1 MIWQIYKVFFT
12 YHFTR
17 SLSFVAAAKFSLFT
31 FHFSLKIANFANSF
45 AKLQCTRQ
53 FKEKQAF
60 LLHCSRFFVTLAS
73 PKLLHLG
80 KAQINLAFHSTFRN
94 FANKN
99 KTFYNTTMLQIRC
112 KNNNM
117 TKSFPEGTSLLDVYQ
132 EFADDI
138 KLPYPVVS
146 AKVNNASQGL
156 KFRLY
161 QNRDVE
167 FLDAREGSG
176 HRVYVRSLCF
186 VLYKATQDLFPGSKL
201 FIEHTIS
208 RGYYCNFKKKG
219 YEPMVEGDVEKI
231 RERMQEIINLD
242 MPFRRNEATT
252 EEALRVFAERGLTDK
267 VKLLESSGQ
276 IYSDYYMLG
285 DTADYYYGP
294 LVPSA
299 GYLTVWGLETYH
311 DGMLL
316 RVPDWNNPTQLAE
329 KVDMPKTYEMFAEK
343 TKWDIIMRLS
353 NAGDVNKAILKGHA
367 SELIQVS
374 EALQEKKIVQIAEE
388 IDRRFHDEENP
399 VRMVLITGPSSSG
412 KTTFCKRL
420 SVQLLACGLRPLSF
434 STDDYFVNRLDTP
447 KLPNG
452 DYDFDNIETVEYH
465 LLEDHLLRLMKGER
479 VEIPEYNFVTGKRE
493 WNGKKLKL
501 AGDTV
506 LIIEGIHALN
516 PLLTKK
522 IPDSLK
528 YKIYISA
535 LTSISLDDHNWIPVR
550 DNRLLRRIIR
560 DYNKGAYTAQ
570 QTIAQ
575 WKNVCEAEDQWIF
588 PFQETADAMFNSAL
602 NIEFAVLRT
611 HAEII
616 LASVPK
622 NCDEYAEAHRLLK
635 FLRYFIPIS
644 DKEIPPTSIMREF
657 VGGSSFKYPR

>member
-1 MIWQIYKVFFT
+1 
-12 YHFTR
+12 
-17 SLSFVAAAKFSLFT
+17 
-31 FHFSLKIANFANSF
+31 
-45 AKLQCTRQ
+45 
-53 FKEKQAF
+53 
-60 LLHCSRFFVTLAS
+60 
-73 PKLLHLG
+73 
-80 KAQINLAFHSTFRN
+80 
-94 FANKN
+94 
-99 KTFYNTTMLQIRC
+99 MLQIRC
-112 KNNNM
+112 KNNNV
-117 TKSFPEGTSLLDVYQ
+117 TKSFPEGCSLLDVYQ
-132 EFADDI
+132 EFQDDI

-176 HRVYVRSLCF
+176 HRVYVRSLSF
-186 VLYKATQDLFPGSKL
+186 VLYKATQDVFPGSKL
-201 FIEHTIS
+201 FIEHS
-208 RGYYCNFKKKG
+208 LCRGYYCNFKKKNA
-219 YEPMVEGDVEKI
+219 EPLTDEDVALI
-231 RERMQEIINLD
+231 SQRMQEIINLD
-242 MPFRRNEATT
+242 MPFRRTEATN
-252 EEALRVFAERGLTDK
+252 EEAIRVFAERGFSDK
-267 VKLLESSGQ
+267 VKLLETSGQ
-276 IYSDYYMLG
+276 IYSDYYTLG
-285 DTADYYYGP
+285 DTVDYYYGP

-299 GYLTVWGLETYH
+299 GYLKVWGLERYEQ
-311 DGMLL
+311 GLLL
-316 RVPDWNNPTQLAE
+316 RVPDWNNPNQLAE
-329 KVDMPKTYEMFAEK
+329 KVDQPKTFEMFAEK

-353 NAGDVNKAILKGHA
+353 NAGDVNKAIMRGHA

-374 EALQEKKIVQIAEE
+374 EALQEKKIVQIAEDIE
-388 IDRRFHDEENP
+388 SRFHREQDP
-399 VRMVLITGPSSSG
+399 VRIVLITGPSSSG

-420 SVQLLACGLRPLSF
+420 SVQLLACGLRPVSF
-434 STDDYFVNRLDTP
+434 STDDYFVNRVDTP

-452 DYDFDNIETVEYH
+452 DYDFDNIEAVEYS
-465 LLEDHLLRLMKGER
+465 LLEDHLLRLMQGER

-501 AGDTV
+501 GSDTV

-522 IPDSLK
+522 LPDTLK

-560 DYNKGAYTAQ
+560 DYNKGAFTAQ

-575 WKNVCEAEDQWIF
+575 WKNVMEAENQWIF
-588 PFQETADAMFNSAL
+588 PYQESADVMFNSAL

-616 LASVPK
+616 LSSVPK
-622 NCDEYAEAHRLLK
+622 NCPEYSEAHRLLK
-635 FLRYFIPIS
+635 FIHFFLPVS

-657 VGGSSFKYPR
+657 VGGSSFKY

>member
-1 MIWQIYKVFFT
+1 M
-12 YHFTR
+12 
-17 SLSFVAAAKFSLFT
+17 
-31 FHFSLKIANFANSF
+31 
-45 AKLQCTRQ
+45 
-53 FKEKQAF
+53 
-60 LLHCSRFFVTLAS
+60 
-73 PKLLHLG
+73 
-80 KAQINLAFHSTFRN
+80 
-94 FANKN
+94 
-99 KTFYNTTMLQIRC
+99 
-112 KNNNM
+112 
-117 TKSFPEGTSLLDVYQ
+117 DVYQ

-186 VLYKATQDLFPGSKL
+186 LLYKATQDVFPGSKL

-208 RGYYCNFKKKG
+208 RGYYCNFKKKNNEG
-219 YEPMVEGDVEKI
+219 LVEGDVEQI
-231 RERMQEIINLD
+231 CNRMNEIVKLD
-242 MPFRRNEATT
+242 MPFRRTEATN
-252 EEALRVFAERGLTDK
+252 EEAIRVFAERGFADK
-267 VKLLESSGQ
+267 VKLLETSGQ

-299 GYLTVWGLETYH
+299 GYLKVFGLEAYQ

-316 RVPDWNNPTQLAE
+316 RVPDWNNPTILAE
-329 KVDMPKTYEMFAEK
+329 KVDMPKTYEMFREK
-343 TKWDIIMRLS
+343 TRWDIIMRLS

-374 EALQEKKIVQIAEE
+374 EALQEKKIVQIAED
-388 IDRRFHDEENP
+388 IDRRFHAEENP
-399 VRMVLITGPSSSG
+399 IRIVLITGPSSSG

-434 STDDYFVNRLDTP
+434 STDDYFVNRVDTP

-452 DYDFDNIETVEYH
+452 DYDFDNIEAVDYH
-465 LLEDHLLRLMKGER
+465 LLEDHLTALMNGER
-479 VEIPEYNFVTGKRE
+479 VEIPEYNFSTGKRE
-493 WNGKKLKL
+493 WNGKKIKL

-516 PLLTKK
+516 PLLTQK
-522 IPDSLK
+522 IEDSLK

-560 DYNKGAYTAQ
+560 DYNKGAFTAQ
-570 QTIAQ
+570 ETIAQ
-575 WKNVCEAEDQWIF
+575 WKNVCEAEDKWIF
-588 PFQETADAMFNSAL
+588 PYQETADAMFNSAL
-602 NIEFAVLRT
+602 NIEFAVLRP
-611 HAEII
+611 HAEVI
-616 LASVPK
+616 LMTVPR
-622 NCDEYAEAHRLLK
+622 NCPEYAEAHRLLK
-635 FLRYFIPIS
+635 FLRFFIPVS
-644 DKEIPPTSIMREF
+644 DQEIPPTSIMREF
-657 VGGSSFKYPR
+657 VGGSSFKYER

>member
-1 MIWQIYKVFFT
+1 MI
-12 YHFTR
+12 
-17 SLSFVAAAKFSLFT
+17 AM
-31 FHFSLKIANFANSF
+31 
-45 AKLQCTRQ
+45 
-53 FKEKQAF
+53 
-60 LLHCSRFFVTLAS
+60 LH
-73 PKLLHLG
+73 
-80 KAQINLAFHSTFRN
+80 
-94 FANKN
+94 
-99 KTFYNTTMLQIRC
+99 IRC
-112 KNNNM
+112 KNNNV
-117 TKSFPEGTSLLDVYQ
+117 TKAFPEGCSLLDVYQ
-132 EFADDI
+132 EFADEI

-146 AKVNNASQGL
+146 AKVNNASEGL

-186 VLYKATQDLFPGSKL
+186 LLYKATQDIFPGSKL

-208 RGYYCNFKKKG
+208 RGYYCNFKKKNS
-219 YEPMVEGDVEKI
+219 EGLADGDIEQI
-231 RERMQEIINLD
+231 CERMKEIVNLD
-242 MPFRRNEATT
+242 MPFRRTEATN
-252 EEALRVFAERGLTDK
+252 EEAIRVFAERGFSDK
-267 VKLLESSGQ
+267 VKLLETSGQ

-299 GYLTVWGLETYH
+299 GYLKVFGLEPYH

-316 RVPDWNNPTQLAE
+316 RVPDWNNPTVLAE
-329 KVDMPKTYEMFAEK
+329 KVDMPKTYEMFREK

-374 EALQEKKIVQIAEE
+374 EALQEKKIVQIAEDIE
-388 IDRRFHDEENP
+388 RRFHAEEKP
-399 VRMVLITGPSSSG
+399 IRLVLITGPSSSG

-420 SVQLLACGLRPLSF
+420 SIQLLACGLRPMSF
-434 STDDYFVNRLDTP
+434 STDDYFVNRVDTP

-452 DYDFDNIETVEYH
+452 DYDFDNIETVDYA
-465 LLEDHLLRLMKGER
+465 LLEDHLSRLMKGER
-479 VEIPEYNFVTGKRE
+479 VEVPEYNFTTGKRE

-516 PLLTKK
+516 PKLTQN
-522 IPDSLK
+522 IEDSLK
-528 YKIYISA
+528 YRIYISA

-560 DYNKGAYTAQ
+560 DYNKGAYTARE
-570 QTIAQ
+570 TIAQ
-575 WKNVCEAEDQWIF
+575 WKNVCEAEDKWIF
-588 PFQETADAMFNSAL
+588 PYQETADAMFNSAL

-616 LASVPK
+616 LSSVQR
-622 NCDEYAEAHRLLK
+622 NCPEYAEAHRLLK
-635 FLRYFIPIS
+635 FIHYFLPVS

-657 VGGSSFKYPR
+657 VGGSSFKY

>member
-1 MIWQIYKVFFT
+1 MHSAMQRKTSFSFAL
-12 YHFTR
+12 
-17 SLSFVAAAKFSLFT
+17 LSF
-31 FHFSLKIANFANSF
+31 
-45 AKLQCTRQ
+45 
-53 FKEKQAF
+53 
-60 LLHCSRFFVTLAS
+60 
-73 PKLLHLG
+73 
-80 KAQINLAFHSTFRN
+80 FRN

-219 YEPMVEGDVEKI
+219 YEPMVEGDVERI

>member
-1 MIWQIYKVFFT
+1 
-12 YHFTR
+12 
-17 SLSFVAAAKFSLFT
+17 
-31 FHFSLKIANFANSF
+31 
-45 AKLQCTRQ
+45 
-53 FKEKQAF
+53 
-60 LLHCSRFFVTLAS
+60 
-73 PKLLHLG
+73 
-80 KAQINLAFHSTFRN
+80 
-94 FANKN
+94 
-99 KTFYNTTMLQIRC
+99 MLQIRC
-112 KNNNM
+112 KNNNV

-132 EFADDI
+132 EYANDI
-138 KLPYPVVS
+138 NLPYPVVS

-176 HRVYVRSLCF
+176 HRVYVRSLSF
-186 VLYKATQDLFPGSKL
+186 VLYKATQDVFPGSKL
-201 FIEHTIS
+201 FIEHS
-208 RGYYCNFKKKG
+208 LCRGYYCNFKKKNN
-219 YEPMVEGDVEKI
+219 EPLTDEDVTQI
-231 RERMQEIINLD
+231 RQRMQEIIDLD
-242 MPFRRNEATT
+242 MPFRRTEATT
-252 EEALRVFAERGLTDK
+252 EEAIRVFADRGFSDK
-267 VKLLESSGQ
+267 VKLLETSGQ
-276 IYSDYYMLG
+276 IYSDYYTLG
-285 DTADYYYGP
+285 DTVDYYYGP

-299 GYLTVWGLETYH
+299 GYLKVWGLERYEE
-311 DGMLL
+311 GLLL
-316 RVPDWNNPTQLAE
+316 RVPDWNNPLKLAE
-329 KVDMPKTYEMFAEK
+329 KVEQPKTFEMFAEK
-343 TKWDIIMRLS
+343 TRWDIIMRLS
-353 NAGDVNKAILKGHA
+353 NAGDVNKAIMRGHA

-388 IDRRFHDEENP
+388 IERRFHRENNP
-399 VRMVLITGPSSSG
+399 VRLVLITGPSSSG

-420 SVQLLACGLRPLSF
+420 SVQLLACGLRPVSF
-434 STDDYFVNRLDTP
+434 STDDYFVNRVDTP

-452 DYDFDNIETVEYH
+452 DYDFDNIEAVEYSLLEEH
-465 LLEDHLLRLMKGER
+465 LLKLMEGER

-516 PLLTKK
+516 PLLTKN
-522 IPDSLK
+522 IPDAMK

-560 DYNKGAYTAQ
+560 DYNKGAFTAQ

-575 WKNVCEAEDQWIF
+575 WKNVLEAEDKWIF
-588 PFQETADAMFNSAL
+588 PFQESADVMFNSAL

-622 NCDEYAEAHRLLK
+622 NCAEYAEAHRLLK
-635 FLRYFIPIS
+635 FIHFFLPVS

-657 VGGSSFKYPR
+657 LGGSSFKY

>member
-1 MIWQIYKVFFT
+1 
-12 YHFTR
+12 
-17 SLSFVAAAKFSLFT
+17 
-31 FHFSLKIANFANSF
+31 
-45 AKLQCTRQ
+45 
-53 FKEKQAF
+53 
-60 LLHCSRFFVTLAS
+60 
-73 PKLLHLG
+73 
-80 KAQINLAFHSTFRN
+80 
-94 FANKN
+94 
-99 KTFYNTTMLQIRC
+99 MLQIRC
-112 KNNNM
+112 KNNNV

-176 HRVYVRSLCF
+176 HRVYVRSLSF
-186 VLYKATQDLFPGSKL
+186 VLYKATQDIFPGSKL
-201 FIEHTIS
+201 FIEHS
-208 RGYYCNFKKKG
+208 LCRGFYCNFKKKDG
-219 YEPMVEGDVEKI
+219 GSLTDEDVDQIKQ
-231 RERMQEIINLD
+231 RMQEIINLD
-242 MPFRRNEATT
+242 MPFRRTEATN
-252 EEALRVFAERGLTDK
+252 EEAIRVFAERGFSDK
-267 VKLLESSGQ
+267 VKLLETSGH
-276 IYSDYYMLG
+276 IYSDYYTLG
-285 DTADYYYGP
+285 DTVDYYYGP
-294 LVPSA
+294 LVPSTS
-299 GYLTVWGLETYH
+299 YLKIWGLERYEQ
-311 DGMLL
+311 GLLL
-316 RVPDWNNPTQLAE
+316 RVPDWNNPNQLAE
-329 KVDMPKTYEMFAEK
+329 KVAQPKTFEMFAEK
-343 TKWDIIMRLS
+343 TRWDIIMRLS
-353 NAGDVNKAILKGHA
+353 NAGDVNKAIMRGHA

-388 IDRRFHDEENP
+388 IERRFHREENP
-399 VRMVLITGPSSSG
+399 VKMVLITGPSSSG

-420 SVQLLACGLRPLSF
+420 SVQLLACGLRPVSF
-434 STDDYFVNRLDTP
+434 STADYFVNRVDTP

-452 DYDFDNIETVEYH
+452 DYDFDNIETVEYA
-465 LLEDHLLRLMKGER
+465 LLEDHLLRLMQGER

-501 AGDTV
+501 SNDTV

-560 DYNKGAYTAQ
+560 DYNKGAFTAQ
-570 QTIAQ
+570 ETIAQ
-575 WKNVCEAEDQWIF
+575 WKNVCEAEDKWIF
-588 PFQETADAMFNSAL
+588 PFQESADVMFNSAL
-602 NIEFAVLRT
+602 NIEFAVLRI
-611 HAEII
+611 HAELI

-622 NCDEYAEAHRLLK
+622 NCPEYAEAHRLMK
-635 FLRYFIPIS
+635 FIHFFLPVS

-657 VGGSSFKYPR
+657 VGGSSFKY

>member
-1 MIWQIYKVFFT
+1 
-12 YHFTR
+12 
-17 SLSFVAAAKFSLFT
+17 
-31 FHFSLKIANFANSF
+31 
-45 AKLQCTRQ
+45 
-53 FKEKQAF
+53 
-60 LLHCSRFFVTLAS
+60 
-73 PKLLHLG
+73 
-80 KAQINLAFHSTFRN
+80 
-94 FANKN
+94 
-99 KTFYNTTMLQIRC
+99 MLQIRC
-112 KNNNM
+112 KNNGK

-132 EFADDI
+132 EFADE
-138 KLPYPVVS
+138 LQMPYPVVS
-146 AKVNNASQGL
+146 AKVNNAAQGL

-176 HRVYVRSLCF
+176 HRSYVRSLCF

-208 RGYYCNFKKKG
+208 RGYYCYFKKRG
-219 YEPMVEGDVEKI
+219 NEQLTDDDI
-231 RERMQEIINLD
+231 DRISQRMQEIIDLD

-252 EEALRVFAERGLTDK
+252 EEAVRVFAERGFADK
-267 VKLLESSGQ
+267 VKLLETSGQ
-276 IYSDYYMLG
+276 IYSDYYTLG

-299 GYLTVWGLETYH
+299 GYLTVWGLERYH

-316 RVPDWNNPTQLAE
+316 RVPDWYNPTVLAE
-329 KVDMPKTYEMFAEK
+329 KVDMPKTYSMFAEK
-343 TKWDIIMRLS
+343 TRWDIIMRLS
-353 NAGDVNKAILKGHA
+353 NAGDVNKAIMRGHA

-388 IDRRFHDEENP
+388 IDRRFHDEEHP
-399 VRMVLITGPSSSG
+399 VRIVLITGPSSSG

-420 SVQLLACGLRPLSF
+420 SVQLLACGLRPMSF
-434 STDDYFVNRLDTP
+434 STDDYFVNRVDTP

-452 DYDFDNIETVEYH
+452 DYDFDNIETVEYALLQEH
-465 LLEDHLLRLMKGER
+465 LTRLMQGER
-479 VEIPEYNFVTGKRE
+479 VEVPEYNFVTGKRE
-493 WNGKKLKL
+493 WNGKKLRL
-501 AGDTV
+501 SSDSV

-516 PLLTKK
+516 PLLTKT
-522 IPDSLK
+522 IDDSLK

-575 WKNVCEAEDQWIF
+575 WKNVCEAEDKWIF
-588 PFQETADAMFNSAL
+588 PFQESADAMFNSAL

-616 LASVPK
+616 LAAVPK
-622 NCDEYAEAHRLLK
+622 NCPEYAEAHRLLK
-635 FLRYFIPIS
+635 FIHYFLPVS

-657 VGGSSFKYPR
+657 VGGSSFKY

>member
-1 MIWQIYKVFFT
+1 M
-12 YHFTR
+12 
-17 SLSFVAAAKFSLFT
+17 
-31 FHFSLKIANFANSF
+31 
-45 AKLQCTRQ
+45 
-53 FKEKQAF
+53 
-60 LLHCSRFFVTLAS
+60 LH
-73 PKLLHLG
+73 
-80 KAQINLAFHSTFRN
+80 
-94 FANKN
+94 
-99 KTFYNTTMLQIRC
+99 IRC
-112 KNNNM
+112 KNNNV
-117 TKSFPEGTSLLDVYQ
+117 TKAFPEGCSLLDVYQ
-132 EFADDI
+132 EFADEI

-146 AKVNNASQGL
+146 AKVNNASEGL

-186 VLYKATQDLFPGSKL
+186 LLYKATQDIFPGSKL

-208 RGYYCNFKKKG
+208 RGYYCNFKKKNN
-219 YEPMVEGDVEKI
+219 EGLTDGDIEQI
-231 RERMQEIINLD
+231 CERMKEIVNLD
-242 MPFRRNEATT
+242 MPFRRTEATN
-252 EEALRVFAERGLTDK
+252 EEAIRVFAERGFSDK
-267 VKLLESSGQ
+267 VKLLETSGQ

-299 GYLTVWGLETYH
+299 GYLKVFGLEPYH

-316 RVPDWNNPTQLAE
+316 RVPDWNNPTVLAE
-329 KVDMPKTYEMFAEK
+329 KVDMPKTYEMFREK

-374 EALQEKKIVQIAEE
+374 EALQEKKIVQIAEDIE
-388 IDRRFHDEENP
+388 RRFHAEEKP
-399 VRMVLITGPSSSG
+399 IRLVLITGPSSSG

-420 SVQLLACGLRPLSF
+420 SIQLLACGLRPMSF
-434 STDDYFVNRLDTP
+434 STDDYFVNRVDTP

-452 DYDFDNIETVEYH
+452 DYDFDNIETVDYA
-465 LLEDHLLRLMKGER
+465 LLEDHLSRLMKGER
-479 VEIPEYNFVTGKRE
+479 VEVPEYNFTTGKRE

-516 PLLTKK
+516 PKLTQN
-522 IPDSLK
+522 IEDSLK
-528 YKIYISA
+528 YRIYISA

-560 DYNKGAYTAQ
+560 DYNKGAYTARE
-570 QTIAQ
+570 TIAQ
-575 WKNVCEAEDQWIF
+575 WKNVCEAEDKWIF
-588 PFQETADAMFNSAL
+588 PYQETADAMFNSAL

-616 LASVPK
+616 LSSVQR
-622 NCDEYAEAHRLLK
+622 NCPEFAEAHRLLK
-635 FLRYFIPIS
+635 FIHYFLPVS

-657 VGGSSFKYPR
+657 VGGSSFKY

>member
-1 MIWQIYKVFFT
+1 M
-12 YHFTR
+12 
-17 SLSFVAAAKFSLFT
+17 
-31 FHFSLKIANFANSF
+31 
-45 AKLQCTRQ
+45 
-53 FKEKQAF
+53 
-60 LLHCSRFFVTLAS
+60 LH
-73 PKLLHLG
+73 
-80 KAQINLAFHSTFRN
+80 
-94 FANKN
+94 
-99 KTFYNTTMLQIRC
+99 IRC
-112 KNNNM
+112 KNNNV
-117 TKSFPEGTSLLDVYQ
+117 TKAFPEGCSLLDVYQ
-132 EFADDI
+132 EFADEI

-146 AKVNNASQGL
+146 AKVNNASEGL

-186 VLYKATQDLFPGSKL
+186 LLYKATQDIFPGSKL

-208 RGYYCNFKKKG
+208 RGYYCNFKKKNS
-219 YEPMVEGDVEKI
+219 EGLADGDIEQI
-231 RERMQEIINLD
+231 CERMKEIVNLD
-242 MPFRRNEATT
+242 MPFRRTEATN
-252 EEALRVFAERGLTDK
+252 EEAIRVFAERGFSDK
-267 VKLLESSGQ
+267 VKLLETSGQ

-299 GYLTVWGLETYH
+299 GYLKVFGLEPYH

-316 RVPDWNNPTQLAE
+316 RVPDWNNPTVLAE
-329 KVDMPKTYEMFAEK
+329 KVDMPKTYEMFREK

-374 EALQEKKIVQIAEE
+374 EALQEKKIVQIAEDIE
-388 IDRRFHDEENP
+388 RRFHAEEKP
-399 VRMVLITGPSSSG
+399 IRLVLITGPSSSG

-420 SVQLLACGLRPLSF
+420 SIQLLACGLRPMSF
-434 STDDYFVNRLDTP
+434 STDDYFVNRVDTP

-452 DYDFDNIETVEYH
+452 DYDFDNIETVDYK
-465 LLEDHLLRLMKGER
+465 LLEDHLSRLMKGER
-479 VEIPEYNFVTGKRE
+479 VEVPEYNFTTGKRE

-516 PLLTKK
+516 PKLTQN
-522 IPDSLK
+522 IEDSLK
-528 YKIYISA
+528 YRIYISA

-560 DYNKGAYTAQ
+560 DYNKGAYTARE
-570 QTIAQ
+570 TIAQ
-575 WKNVCEAEDQWIF
+575 WKNVSEAEDKWIF
-588 PFQETADAMFNSAL
+588 PYQETADAMFNSAL

-616 LASVPK
+616 LSSVQR
-622 NCDEYAEAHRLLK
+622 NCPEYAEAHRLLK
-635 FLRYFIPIS
+635 FIHYFLPVS

-657 VGGSSFKYPR
+657 VGGSSFKY

>member
-1 MIWQIYKVFFT
+1 M
-12 YHFTR
+12 
-17 SLSFVAAAKFSLFT
+17 
-31 FHFSLKIANFANSF
+31 
-45 AKLQCTRQ
+45 
-53 FKEKQAF
+53 
-60 LLHCSRFFVTLAS
+60 
-73 PKLLHLG
+73 
-80 KAQINLAFHSTFRN
+80 
-94 FANKN
+94 
-99 KTFYNTTMLQIRC
+99 
-112 KNNNM
+112 
-117 TKSFPEGTSLLDVYQ
+117 LDVYQ
-132 EFADDI
+132 EFADEI

-176 HRVYVRSLCF
+176 HRVYVRSLSF
-186 VLYKATQDLFPGSKL
+186 VLYKATQDVFPGSKL
-201 FIEHTIS
+201 FIEHS
-208 RGYYCNFKKKG
+208 LCRGYYCNFKKKN
-219 YEPMVEGDVEKI
+219 GDVLTDEDVELI
-231 RERMQEIINLD
+231 RQRMQEIINLD
-242 MPFRRNEATT
+242 MPFRRTEATN
-252 EEALRVFAERGLTDK
+252 EEAIRVFQERGFSDK
-267 VKLLESSGQ
+267 VKLLETSGQ
-276 IYSDYYMLG
+276 IYSDYYTLG
-285 DTADYYYGP
+285 DTVDYYYGP

-299 GYLTVWGLETYH
+299 GYLKVWGLERYEQ
-311 DGMLL
+311 GLLL
-316 RVPDWNNPTQLAE
+316 RVPDWNNPNQVAE
-329 KVDMPKTYEMFAEK
+329 KVDQPKTFEMFAEK
-343 TKWDIIMRLS
+343 TRWDIIMRLS
-353 NAGDVNKAILKGHA
+353 NAGDVNKAIMRGYA

-388 IDRRFHDEENP
+388 IDRRFHREKDP
-399 VRMVLITGPSSSG
+399 VRIVLITGPSSSG

-420 SVQLLACGLRPLSF
+420 SIQLLACGLRPISF
-434 STDDYFVNRLDTP
+434 STDDYFVNRVDTP

-452 DYDFDNIETVEYH
+452 DYDFDNIETVEYA
-465 LLEDHLLRLMKGER
+465 LLEDHLLRLMQGER

-501 AGDTV
+501 GSDTV

-522 IPDSLK
+522 IPDVLK
-528 YKIYISA
+528 YKVYISA

-575 WKNVCEAEDQWIF
+575 WKNVLDAENQWIV
-588 PFQETADAMFNSAL
+588 PYQESADVMFNSAL

-616 LASVPK
+616 LSSVPK
-622 NCDEYAEAHRLLK
+622 NCPEYAEAHRLLK
-635 FLRYFIPIS
+635 FIHFFLPVS

-657 VGGSSFKYPR
+657 VGGSSFKY

>member
-1 MIWQIYKVFFT
+1 
-12 YHFTR
+12 
-17 SLSFVAAAKFSLFT
+17 
-31 FHFSLKIANFANSF
+31 
-45 AKLQCTRQ
+45 
-53 FKEKQAF
+53 
-60 LLHCSRFFVTLAS
+60 
-73 PKLLHLG
+73 
-80 KAQINLAFHSTFRN
+80 
-94 FANKN
+94 
-99 KTFYNTTMLQIRC
+99 MLQIRC
-112 KNNNM
+112 KNNNV

-132 EFADDI
+132 EFADEI

-146 AKVNNASQGL
+146 AKVNNTSQGL

-186 VLYKATQDLFPGSKL
+186 LLYKATQDIFPGSKL
-201 FIEHTIS
+201 FIEHSLS
-208 RGYYCNFKKKG
+208 RGYYCNFKKKSTG
-219 YEPMVEGDVEKI
+219 SSSDHPAHAGTPPRSALPLVSDKNFGGEKVTDEDVAKI
-231 RERMQEIINLD
+231 KARMQEIVDLD
-242 MPFRRNEATT
+242 MPFRRTEATT
-252 EEALRVFAERGLTDK
+252 EEAIRVFTERGFLDK
-267 VKLLESSGQ
+267 VKLLETSGQ

-285 DTADYYYGP
+285 DTVDYYYGP

-299 GYLTVWGLETYH
+299 GYLKVWDLERHEDGL
-311 DGMLL
+311 LL
-316 RVPDWNNPTQLAE
+316 RVPDWNNPSQVAE
-329 KVDMPKTYEMFAEK
+329 KVAQPKTFGMFAEK
-343 TKWDIIMRLS
+343 ARWDIIMRLS
-353 NAGDVNKAILKGHA
+353 NAGDVNKAIMRGYA

-388 IDRRFHDEENP
+388 IERRFHQKKSP
-399 VRMVLITGPSSSG
+399 VRIVLITGPSSSG

-420 SVQLLACGLRPLSF
+420 SVQLLACGLRPVSF

-452 DYDFDNIETVEYH
+452 DYDFDNIETVDYH
-465 LLEDHLLRLMKGER
+465 LMEDHLMRLMAGER

-493 WNGKKLKL
+493 YNGKKLKL
-501 AGDTV
+501 SSDTV

-516 PLLTKK
+516 PLLTQK
-522 IPDSLK
+522 IDDSLK

-588 PFQETADAMFNSAL
+588 PYQETADVMFNSAL

-622 NCDEYAEAHRLLK
+622 NCPEYSEAHRLLK
-635 FLRYFIPIS
+635 FLRFFLPVS

-657 VGGSSFKYPR
+657 VGGSSFKY